1 MIKRQKRDLF
11 VAPIKINCCKWV
23 DLVCSRIMQQ
33 EELMEWHP
41 SRVTG
46 TRILVTEK
54 WGKIQEKLHVFLRAF
69 DYFK

>member
-1 MIKRQKRDLF
+1 M
-11 VAPIKINCCKWV
+11 
-23 DLVCSRIMQQ
+23 CSRIMQQ

-69 DYFK
+69 EYFK

>member
-1 MIKRQKRDLF
+1 MCYPGLH
-11 VAPIKINCCKWV
+11 
-23 DLVCSRIMQQ
+23 LVCSLIMQQ

-54 WGKIQEKLHVFLRAF
+54 WGKVQEKLHVFLRAF
-69 DYFK
+69 EYFK